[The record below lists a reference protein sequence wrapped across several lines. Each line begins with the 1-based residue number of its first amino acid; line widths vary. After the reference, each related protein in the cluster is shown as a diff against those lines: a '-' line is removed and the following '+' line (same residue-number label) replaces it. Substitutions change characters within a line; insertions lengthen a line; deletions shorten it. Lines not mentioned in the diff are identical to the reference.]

1 MVVTNSLRAMPRL
14 RNNYVRGQ
22 KITSPAWNGIDTT
35 PSVVAMA
42 RIFREALDN
51 GTAEIGD
58 LDIWIQSSP
67 EDSRPALLQALHAL
81 GINP

>member
-1 MVVTNSLRAMPRL
+1 
-14 RNNYVRGQ
+14 
-22 KITSPAWNGIDTT
+22 
-35 PSVVAMA
+35 MA

-58 LDIWIQSSP
+58 LDVWIQSSP

-81 GINP
+81 GIDP